1 MGKKHY
7 GHSHHS
13 HHHHHHHGHDS
24 PWGHHL
30 FSDDFLVGT
39 CANDVLTGSD
49 KSEVIFGLRGD
60 DEIAGGDGNDWVI
73 GGRGNDHVDGGPGSD
88 KVFGGKG
95 NDVATYVVA
104 ENANGNAHGHGDF
117 YDGGK
122 GHDILHLILT
132 QEEMANE
139 DILADIEAYRSFLD
153 NNAGGCDGHGK
164 VFEFKSIDLV
174 VRNFEEVVVEETGAP
189 PTGANTAPVGADDT
203 YAIDEDMV
211 LTVNAQ
217 DGVLENASGKDTDA
231 DGDPLTAIL
240 VDGPKHGELQFNDDG
255 SFTYTPEADYFGAD
269 SFIYKASDGT
279 DASDPVNVAI
289 EVNPVNDAPRLK
301 DPDDPLVWS
310 VNAGGKIPIDIL
322 DHYLP
327 GPDNELDQ
335 TLALKPFAGASVG
348 SASVV
353 GDHIEYSA
361 PFAVSP
367 MTATIGFA
375 ITDDAGGFLGASLE
389 GDILV

>member
-30 FSDDFLVGT
+30 FSDDFLFGT
-39 CANDVLTGSD
+39 CAKDVLTGSD

-289 EVNPVNDAPRLK
+289 EVNPINDAPRLK
-301 DPDDPLVWS
+301 DPGNPPPDWQVAKGTTDTF
-310 VNAGGKIPIDIL
+310 DIL
-322 DHYLP
+322 DYYVP
-327 GPDNELDQ
+327 GPENESDQ
-335 TLALKPFAGASVG
+335 TLTLNLVGATAG
-348 SASVV
+348 SASIV
-353 GDHIEYSA
+353 GNEIQYAA
-361 PFAVSP
+361 PNV
-367 MTATIGFA
+367 MMGATIVYRMV
-375 ITDDAGGFLGASLE
+375 DDGDPEYFLAE
-389 GDILV
+389 TIHVDIV